1 MIQMGDTALTPEEIQ
16 AAVKVLESGAL
27 RQGKECQAFEEEFA
41 ASTGARHAVTCA
53 NGSAALHLAYAA
65 LLERG
70 DEILMP
76 SFTFFATAS
85 MAIQAGLKP
94 ILCDVDPETFLLDLE
109 DAEKRITPKTKA
121 IAPVHLFGN
130 PCHADEVKVF
140 AERHNLRIVW
150 DAAQAHGAQFRGRD
164 VGSFP
169 DFVCYSFYPSKN
181 LFVGEGGM
189 VCAEDEDL
197 DRAVRFLRTH
207 GQTGKYYHTMLG
219 WNYRMTDVEAAIGRA
234 QLQRFPDMLARR
246 RRNAELLLEGL
257 SKVDGLRIQR
267 VTDGGTHAWHQFCM
281 VVEPGFGMARDE
293 LMAALKEAGIGSG
306 IHYPR
311 GVHQQPIIQDVLGEV
326 ELPVTE
332 SLCENIMAIPVHH
345 GLVDADIE
353 KICDAVSEAR
363 SARA

>member
-1 MIQMGDTALTPEEIQ
+1 MIQMGETALTPEEIQ

-27 RQGKECQAFEEEFA
+27 RQGKECLAFEEEFGK
-41 ASTGARHAVTCA
+41 SVGARHAVTCA

-65 LLERG
+65 LLRRG
-70 DEILMP
+70 DEVLIP

-85 MAIQAGLKP
+85 MAIQAELKP
-94 ILCDVDPETFLLDLE
+94 VLCDVDPETFLIDLE
-109 DAEKRITPKTKA
+109 DAEKRITPKTRA

-130 PCHADEVKVF
+130 PCDVDRVKDF
-140 AERHNLRIVW
+140 AEGHNLRIVW
-150 DAAQAHGAQFRGRD
+150 DAAQAHGARFQGRD

-189 VCAEDEDL
+189 VCAGDEEL
-197 DRAVRFLRTH
+197 DREVRFLRTH
-207 GQTGKYYHTMLG
+207 GQSGKYYHTMLG

-234 QLQRFPDMLARR
+234 QLKRFSEMLARR
-246 RRNAELLLEGL
+246 RRNAELLSAGL
-257 SKVDGLRIQR
+257 SEVKGLRVQR

-281 VVEPGFGMARDE
+281 VVEPEFGMGRDG
-293 LMAALKEAGIGSG
+293 LMAALKEAGIASG
-306 IHYPR
+306 VHYPR
-311 GVHQQPIIQDVLGEV
+311 GVHEQPIIREVLGST

-332 SLCENIMAIPVHH
+332 SLCQNIMAVPVHH

-353 KICDAVSEAR
+353 EICNAVSEAR
-363 SARA
+363 SAHA